1 MLTPEYLA
9 DVPESMVQLYAQ
21 VEADILA
28 DMAQRLKAYDYWIP
42 ASEHQRRVLLET
54 GASEQEILKK
64 LSAITG
70 KSMAELKKLMLDA
83 GQQALAADNAIY
95 QEQGLQPPPLRASK
109 PMQQVLNAGYARTAK
124 LFHNLTRTTAHTAS
138 GQLEQALDAAYMK
151 VTSGAFDYNTAIT
164 HAIKSLAKQGLG
176 AVRYPSGRVDTLET
190 AVRRAV
196 MTGVNQTALQLQMT
210 LADELGSD
218 LVEVTAH
225 AGARPSHAVWQ
236 GQIYSRSGK
245 SRSYP
250 DFVQATGYGTGAGL
264 GGWNCR
270 HSFYPYFEGTS
281 RTYSKELLDSY
292 QAQNY
297 EYNGRKMTEYEASQM
312 QRGIERQIRRWKR
325 ENAAMQAA
333 GLDSTES
340 AVKLRAWQ
348 EKQKDFLRQ
357 TGLKRQ
363 TAREQVNGWSRKNA
377 AAVRS
382 TIRRQDITE
391 HSFIVG
397 VGSPKADLEYFKSSE
412 YKKKFDNISTNTALN
427 EALYRYSRAAVT
439 HQSGKLNED
448 LYVLDIQG
456 NLIGRT
462 SSKAEYQTEYS
473 ERLKKRIAEAE
484 PYTLV
489 TIHNHGTNVPPS
501 GADLANSG
509 AKKYAFGIVACHDG
523 KVYYYSAAKARP
535 FTSYLIDDKVDKY
548 LEPPYN
554 LDAIEAF
561 TRALNGAKD
570 YGIEWR
576 ELK

>member
-42 ASEHQRRVLLET
+42 ASEHQRRVLLEM

-64 LSAITG
+64 LSTITG
-70 KSMAELKKLMLDA
+70 KSTAELKKLMLDA

-124 LFHNLTRTTAHTAS
+124 LFRNLTRTTAHTAS

-297 EYNGRKMTEYEASQM
+297 TYNGRKMTEYEASQM

-363 TAREQVNGWSRKNA
+363 TARERVSLSSGTFSVSESGITNKKIQKQENFRVDFSKVNSN
-377 AAVRS
+377 
-382 TIRRQDITE
+382 
-391 HSFIVG
+391 
-397 VGSPKADLEYFKSSE
+397 EYI
-412 YKKKFDNISTNTALN
+412 KKFRGITKNPTTDESLCKYA
-427 EALYRYSRAAVT
+427 RAALT
-439 HQSGKLNED
+439 HRDGTSGED
-448 LYVLDIQG
+448 LYIVSAKNGKILGKNTTSKLEFGVQPNKSIIEAVTNHQG
-456 NLIGRT
+456 DLIGIHTHPDATPPTGSDFAVSYARGY
-462 SSKAEYQTEYS
+462 EIG
-473 ERLKKRIAEAE
+473 IAAC
-484 PYTLV
+484 
-489 TIHNHGTNVPPS
+489 
-501 GADLANSG
+501 ANGSI
-509 AKKYAFGIVACHDG
+509 Y
-523 KVYYYSAAKARP
+523 VYRHSATYVSQR
-535 FTSYLIDDKVDKY
+535 LIDDTIEKYRHMLDKDGKKAY
-548 LEPPYN
+548 HS
-554 LDAIEAF
+554 DIEAHLA
-561 TRALNGAKD
+561 ALNQLVKE
-570 YGIEWR
+570 YGIYFEKR
-576 ELK
+576 

>member
-42 ASEHQRRVLLET
+42 ASEHQRRVLLEM

-70 KSMAELKKLMLDA
+70 KSTAELKKLMLDA

-124 LFHNLTRTTAHTAS
+124 LFRNLTRTTAHTAS
-138 GQLEQALDAAYMK
+138 GQLEQVLDVAYMK

-297 EYNGRKMTEYEASQM
+297 TYNGRKMTEYEASQM

-340 AVKLRAWQ
+340 AVKLRTWQ

-363 TAREQVNGWSRKNA
+363 TAREQVVQRKQIIQNKKA
-377 AAVRS
+377 KKVEKPA
-382 TIRRQDITE
+382 QHDI
-391 HSFIVG
+391 
-397 VGSPKADLEYFKSSE
+397 L
-412 YKKKFDNISTNTALN
+412 
-427 EALYRYSRAAVT
+427 
-439 HQSGKLNED
+439 KLNENEKATLQKYMSAESYQLNAKLRAGESLSEMEQHWVEQLD
-448 LYVLDIQG
+448 KALDKLPKYQGTVYRSMSSDMMPDAEAFLQQHEIGRRIRYKAYTSTSTEVYDSGMDIQ
-456 NLIGRT
+456 LIIQ
-462 SSKAEYQTEYS
+462 SKTGCDMRDVNKMEQEV
-473 ERLKKRIAEAE
+473 LFKRNKWFV
-484 PYTLV
+484 V
-489 TIHNHGTNVPPS
+489 TKQEGDTIW
-501 GADLANSG
+501 LME
-509 AKKYAFGIVACHDG
+509 I
-523 KVYYYSAAKARP
+523 
-535 FTSYLIDDKVDKY
+535 
-548 LEPPYN
+548 
-554 LDAIEAF
+554 
-561 TRALNGAKD
+561 
-570 YGIEWR
+570 
-576 ELK
+576 

>member
-42 ASEHQRRVLLET
+42 ASEHQRRVLLEM

-64 LSAITG
+64 LSALTG

-95 QEQGLQPPPLRASK
+95 QKQGLQPPPLRASK

-124 LFHNLTRTTAHTAS
+124 LFRNLTRTTAHTAS
-138 GQLEQALDAAYMK
+138 GQLEQALDVAYTK

-250 DFVQATGYGTGAGL
+250 DFVQATGYGTGEGL

-340 AVKLRAWQ
+340 AVKLRTWQ

-363 TAREQVNGWSRKNA
+363 NEKERIAGWNRSTAARATGV
-377 AAVRS
+377 VRS
-382 TIRRQDITE
+382 AQYQANRYF
-391 HSFIVG
+391 SL
-397 VGSPKADLEYFKSSE
+397 GSPEKNLQEYLKEKPIIDLLQTHGVEYKQRISEKEIIVSAGSPTIIGETAHAAENREKKADRAKMTIEQAQEYVDSAKLVFYQAE
-412 YKKKFDNISTNTALN
+412 NQTLKFLSDGGYAVLN
-427 EALYRYSRAAVT
+427 
-439 HQSGKLNED
+439 LNH
-448 LYVLDIQG
+448 
-456 NLIGRT
+456 
-462 SSKAEYQTEYS
+462 K
-473 ERLKKRIAEAE
+473 
-484 PYTLV
+484 LV
-489 TIHNHGTNVPPS
+489 TAVPQKWRRKYNV
-501 GADLANSG
+501 
-509 AKKYAFGIVACHDG
+509 
-523 KVYYYSAAKARP
+523 
-535 FTSYLIDDKVDKY
+535 YLK
-548 LEPPYN
+548 EEEHEN
-554 LDAIEAF
+554 
-561 TRALNGAKD
+561 T
-570 YGIEWR
+570 
-576 ELK
+576 